1 MIFKRKK
8 IKNQKQNNQ
17 KQNNMSELTIGVDR
31 KGNPVNI
38 RLKELKH
45 LLVGGSAGTGK
56 TISVISMITSLITH
70 FKSKDLKIM
79 LFDTTKNDYSLFEK
93 NPQLPHLLKPVVVD
107 VEEMNKQVNELLK
120 EIKRRFETFEN
131 YDVSDFEEYKKIM
144 TTNDFAEYM
153 PKIVLFIDDYADL
166 KMNFPNINEVI
177 EKIGKNG
184 HKAGVHMILATQVTN
199 EKVLTEKTLSVIPT
213 RLSFTTLN
221 EKDSKI
227 VLGKKGAEQLKP
239 RGQFILIKENDDVIN
254 GTSVYIHPDELKEII
269 VQDIADILDINVD
282 KTIFNDD
289 TKLRKQREQKAYKE
303 VKHVDKIIRR
313 YLRSITNANI
323 KVTDISV
330 SNNFMCLSYEINRN
344 NSNNKVD
351 INKLKEYAPNHLDKE
366 IDELTYIRHDDHDT
380 LEIILYLEIENRI
393 PIDKKQLF

>member
-8 IKNQKQNNQ
+8 IKNQKQNSQ

-31 KGNPVNI
+31 KGNTVNI

-45 LLVGGSAGTGK
+45 LLVGGGAGSGK
-56 TISVISMITSLITH
+56 TISVVSMITSLITH
-70 FKSKDLKIM
+70 FKSEDLKIM
-79 LFDTTKNDYSLFEK
+79 LFDTTGNDYSLFEK

-120 EIKRRFETFEN
+120 EIKRRFKTFEN

-144 TTNDFAEYM
+144 TTDDFAEYM

-221 EKDSKI
+221 EKDSKTI
-227 VLGKKGAEQLKP
+227 LGKKGAEQLRP
-239 RGQFILIKENDDVIN
+239 RGQFILIKENDDVIK
-254 GTSVYIHPDELKEII
+254 GTSVYIHPDELKDII
-269 VQDIADILDINVD
+269 VQNIASSLDIDIN
-282 KTIFNDD
+282 KSIFDD
-289 TKLRKQREQKAYKE
+289 NSEIRKEKEKDAYKE
-303 VKHVDKIIRR
+303 AEYVNKTIQR
-313 YLRSITNANI
+313 YLRSIINSNI
-323 KVTDISV
+323 KLNDISV
-330 SNNFMCLSYEINRN
+330 NNDFMCLSYEINRN

-351 INKLKEYAPNHLDKE
+351 INKLKEYVPNHLDKG
-366 IDELTYIRHDDHDT
+366 IDDLICIKHDEYDI
-380 LEIILYLEIENRI
+380 LEIILYLETENRI
-393 PIDKKQLF
+393 PLDKKQLF